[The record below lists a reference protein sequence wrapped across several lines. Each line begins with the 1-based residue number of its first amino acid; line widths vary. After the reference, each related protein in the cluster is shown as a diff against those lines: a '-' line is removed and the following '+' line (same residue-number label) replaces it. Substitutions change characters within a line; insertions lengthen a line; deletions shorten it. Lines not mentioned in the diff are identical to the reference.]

1 MNPPAAVPKDSTL
14 ATRNSPQ
21 IGSFGLIS
29 RAETYLVLARAFLP
43 PAQPG
48 MLDALRDDLLADLAA
63 MHGEIPISES
73 TPERID
79 ALRCSLERIPDDQ
92 ALLREYSRLFLSPP
106 APAMLNLGLYL
117 DGGIMGGSS
126 RQMEAWYQRHGLE
139 RDPSFRDLPD
149 HLALNLQF
157 LAWVLAAAAESSSDA
172 GDADMAGLRDAR
184 DLIARFTLPGVHAL
198 KGKIESAIGEHHLS
212 PTYAALSSLL
222 ADVLMR
228 DLEFLSA
235 RLPAPALQTDPSA
248 AEAKETQPDA
258 LPETDPEGRLAC
270 RVCGTEFAAGE
281 ALAGMIA
288 RLQAADL
295 ATEHLAVC
303 PDCRAS
309 TMGMRPLTAPTP
321 KR

>member
-1 MNPPAAVPKDSTL
+1 MSRHFAMPMDPTPRSHHPTKHDSL
-14 ATRNSPQ
+14 EV
-21 IGSFGLIS
+21 IS
-29 RAETYLVLARAFLP
+29 RAETYLCLARAFLP
-43 PAQPG
+43 PMAPG
-48 MLDALRDDLLADLAA
+48 MLEALRHDLLEDLANLHA
-63 MHGEIPISES
+63 EVPISDS
-73 TPERID
+73 TPDRID
-79 ALRCSLERIPDDQ
+79 ALRYSLEGVPDDQ

-106 APAMLNLGLYL
+106 APAMLNLGFHL
-117 DGGIMGGSS
+117 DGGIMGGST

-149 HLALNLQF
+149 HLVLNLQF
-157 LAWVLAAAAESSSDA
+157 LAWVLGAAAESSGND
-172 GDADMAGLRDAR
+172 GDTEMQGLRDAR

-198 KGKIESAIGEHHLS
+198 KGKIEAAIEEHRLSA
-212 PTYAALSSLL
+212 TYAALSSLL

-235 RLPAPALQTDPSA
+235 RLPAQALQTDPSA

-270 RVCGTEFAAGE
+270 RICGTEFAAGE

-288 RLQAADL
+288 RLQAAGL

-303 PDCRAS
+303 PDCRTE
-309 TMGMRPLTAPTP
+309 TMGMRPLTPPTP